1 MSDEN
6 KVLLRVS
13 NLKQYF
19 PIGKKKM
26 GKPQS
31 FVKANDGISLNI
43 YEGETFGLVGESGC
57 GKSTFGRTLLQ
68 LYRQTGGRTVYY
80 GRTVE
85 DFDLKYV
92 EEIFKNLPDKKKKCE
107 ELLDK
112 VKKLE
117 ADYAKMPEGTEE
129 EKIAKKVAG
138 QHLAEMESEADN
150 DLLDITALIGGLYT
164 LDETALAEAGRHYL
178 AEYLAMKEIRK
189 INAQADEFEK
199 NGKSAK
205 AGEVKKKIPEL
216 QKKVQAELAE
226 IDKIRDNCKKD
237 EDFEK
242 YEVQKD
248 DGINLANL
256 TDAEMRYLR
265 RDLQLIFQDPYS
277 SLNPRMTVGQIIG
290 EGLMAHN
297 IFKKGD
303 PKMQDY
309 IMEIM
314 EKCGLASYFIHRYPH
329 QFSGGMKQRVII
341 AMAVCCKPKLI
352 IADEPTTA
360 LDVTVQ
366 AQVLELLKELQRDM
380 DTAILLITHNLGVVW
395 EMCDK
400 VMVMYAGNTVEFTDT
415 KTLYSNPRHPY
426 TWGLLDS
433 MPKLSDE
440 SKGEL
445 KTIPGTPPDLRLTG
459 KCCNFYNRC
468 PYVTE
473 ACTQS
478 VPPLVEVEPGHF
490 VACHRQNLTNKLEK
504 GEGLKDE

>member
-1 MSDEN
+1 MSEN
-6 KVLLRVS
+6 ILTVKDLKTYFYTASGIAKAVDGVS
-13 NLKQYF
+13 F
-19 PIGKKKM
+19 
-26 GKPQS
+26 
-31 FVKANDGISLNI
+31 NI
-43 YEGETFGLVGESGC
+43 AKGETMGIVGESGS
-57 GKSTFGRTLLQ
+57 GKSVTSSSIIRLLPPRTGKIV
-68 LYRQTGGRTVYY
+68 GGS
-80 GRTVE
+80 
-85 DFDLKYV
+85 
-92 EEIFKNLPDKKKKCE
+92 I
-107 ELLDK
+107 
-112 VKKLE
+112 
-117 ADYAKMPEGTEE
+117 
-129 EKIAKKVAG
+129 
-138 QHLAEMESEADN
+138 
-150 DLLDITALIGGLYT
+150 
-164 LDETALAEAGRHYL
+164 
-178 AEYLAMKEIRK
+178 
-189 INAQADEFEK
+189 EFE
-199 NGKSAK
+199 GKDVLALS
-205 AGEVKKKIPEL
+205 KKEL
-216 QKKVQAELAE
+216 N
-226 IDKIRDNCKKD
+226 DFRGKD
-237 EDFEK
+237 IA
-242 YEVQKD
+242 V
-248 DGINLANL
+248 
-256 TDAEMRYLR
+256 
-265 RDLQLIFQDPYS
+265 IFQDPMT
-277 SLNPRMTVGQIIG
+277 SLDPVFKIGKQMTEMI
-290 EGLMAHN
+290 MAHQN
-297 IFKKGD
+297 VTKD
-303 PKMQDY
+303 EAWKMSVEALSKVG
-309 IMEIM
+309 IPEP
-314 EKCGLASYFIHRYPH
+314 EKRMNSYPYEL
-329 QFSGGMKQRVII
+329 SGGMCQRVII

-459 KCCNFYNRC
+459 ECCNFYNRC

>member
-1 MSDEN
+1 MSEN
-6 KVLLRVS
+6 ILTVKDLKTYFYTASGIAKAVDGVS
-13 NLKQYF
+13 F
-19 PIGKKKM
+19 
-26 GKPQS
+26 
-31 FVKANDGISLNI
+31 NI
-43 YEGETFGLVGESGC
+43 AKGETMGIVGESGS
-57 GKSTFGRTLLQ
+57 GKSVTSSSIIRLLPPRTGKMV
-68 LYRQTGGRTVYY
+68 GGS
-80 GRTVE
+80 
-85 DFDLKYV
+85 
-92 EEIFKNLPDKKKKCE
+92 I
-107 ELLDK
+107 
-112 VKKLE
+112 
-117 ADYAKMPEGTEE
+117 
-129 EKIAKKVAG
+129 
-138 QHLAEMESEADN
+138 
-150 DLLDITALIGGLYT
+150 
-164 LDETALAEAGRHYL
+164 
-178 AEYLAMKEIRK
+178 
-189 INAQADEFEK
+189 EFE
-199 NGKSAK
+199 GKDVLALS
-205 AGEVKKKIPEL
+205 KKEL
-216 QKKVQAELAE
+216 NAF
-226 IDKIRDNCKKD
+226 RGKD
-237 EDFEK
+237 IA
-242 YEVQKD
+242 V
-248 DGINLANL
+248 
-256 TDAEMRYLR
+256 
-265 RDLQLIFQDPYS
+265 IFQDPMT
-277 SLNPRMTVGQIIG
+277 SLDPVFKIGKQMTEMI
-290 EGLMAHN
+290 MAHQN
-297 IFKKGD
+297 VTKD
-303 PKMQDY
+303 EAWKMAVEALSKVG
-309 IMEIM
+309 IPEP
-314 EKCGLASYFIHRYPH
+314 EKRMNSYPYEL
-329 QFSGGMKQRVII
+329 SGGMCQRVII

>member
-1 MSDEN
+1 MSEN
-6 KVLLRVS
+6 ILTVKDLKTYFYTASGIAKAVGGVS
-13 NLKQYF
+13 F
-19 PIGKKKM
+19 
-26 GKPQS
+26 
-31 FVKANDGISLNI
+31 NI
-43 YEGETFGLVGESGC
+43 AKGETMGIVGESGS
-57 GKSTFGRTLLQ
+57 GKSVTSSSIIRLLPPRTGKIV
-68 LYRQTGGRTVYY
+68 GGS
-80 GRTVE
+80 
-85 DFDLKYV
+85 
-92 EEIFKNLPDKKKKCE
+92 I
-107 ELLDK
+107 
-112 VKKLE
+112 
-117 ADYAKMPEGTEE
+117 
-129 EKIAKKVAG
+129 
-138 QHLAEMESEADN
+138 
-150 DLLDITALIGGLYT
+150 
-164 LDETALAEAGRHYL
+164 
-178 AEYLAMKEIRK
+178 
-189 INAQADEFEK
+189 EFE
-199 NGKSAK
+199 GKDVLALS
-205 AGEVKKKIPEL
+205 KKEL
-216 QKKVQAELAE
+216 N
-226 IDKIRDNCKKD
+226 DFRGKD
-237 EDFEK
+237 IA
-242 YEVQKD
+242 V
-248 DGINLANL
+248 
-256 TDAEMRYLR
+256 
-265 RDLQLIFQDPYS
+265 IFQDPMT
-277 SLNPRMTVGQIIG
+277 SLDPVFKIGKQMTEMI
-290 EGLMAHN
+290 MAHQN
-297 IFKKGD
+297 VTKD
-303 PKMQDY
+303 EAWKMAVEALSKVG
-309 IMEIM
+309 IPEP
-314 EKCGLASYFIHRYPH
+314 EKRMNSYPYEL
-329 QFSGGMKQRVII
+329 SGGMCQRVII

-459 KCCNFYNRC
+459 ECCNFYNRC

>member
-1 MSDEN
+1 MSEN
-6 KVLLRVS
+6 ILTVKDLKTYFYTASGVAKAVDGVS
-13 NLKQYF
+13 F
-19 PIGKKKM
+19 
-26 GKPQS
+26 
-31 FVKANDGISLNI
+31 NI
-43 YEGETFGLVGESGC
+43 AKGETMGIVGESGS
-57 GKSTFGRTLLQ
+57 GKSVTSSSIIRLLPPRTGKIV
-68 LYRQTGGRTVYY
+68 GGS
-80 GRTVE
+80 
-85 DFDLKYV
+85 
-92 EEIFKNLPDKKKKCE
+92 I
-107 ELLDK
+107 
-112 VKKLE
+112 
-117 ADYAKMPEGTEE
+117 
-129 EKIAKKVAG
+129 
-138 QHLAEMESEADN
+138 
-150 DLLDITALIGGLYT
+150 
-164 LDETALAEAGRHYL
+164 
-178 AEYLAMKEIRK
+178 
-189 INAQADEFEK
+189 EFEDK
-199 NGKSAK
+199 DVLALSKKELNDFRGKDIA
-205 AGEVKKKIPEL
+205 V
-216 QKKVQAELAE
+216 
-226 IDKIRDNCKKD
+226 
-237 EDFEK
+237 
-242 YEVQKD
+242 
-248 DGINLANL
+248 
-256 TDAEMRYLR
+256 
-265 RDLQLIFQDPYS
+265 IFQDPMT
-277 SLNPRMTVGQIIG
+277 SLDPVFKIGKQMTEMIVAHQNVTKDEAWKMAVEALNKVGIPEPEKRM
-290 EGLMAHN
+290 N
-297 IFKKGD
+297 
-303 PKMQDY
+303 
-309 IMEIM
+309 
-314 EKCGLASYFIHRYPH
+314 SYPYEL
-329 QFSGGMKQRVII
+329 SGGMCQRVII

-459 KCCNFYNRC
+459 QCCNFYNRC

>member
-1 MSDEN
+1 MSEN
-6 KVLLRVS
+6 ILTVKDLKTYFYTASRVA
-13 NLKQYF
+13 KAVD
-19 PIGKKKM
+19 GV
-26 GKPQS
+26 S
-31 FVKANDGISLNI
+31 FNI
-43 YEGETFGLVGESGC
+43 AKGETMGIVGESGS
-57 GKSTFGRTLLQ
+57 GKSVTSSSIIRLLPPRTGKIV
-68 LYRQTGGRTVYY
+68 GGS
-80 GRTVE
+80 
-85 DFDLKYV
+85 
-92 EEIFKNLPDKKKKCE
+92 I
-107 ELLDK
+107 
-112 VKKLE
+112 
-117 ADYAKMPEGTEE
+117 
-129 EKIAKKVAG
+129 
-138 QHLAEMESEADN
+138 
-150 DLLDITALIGGLYT
+150 
-164 LDETALAEAGRHYL
+164 
-178 AEYLAMKEIRK
+178 
-189 INAQADEFEK
+189 EFE
-199 NGKSAK
+199 GKDVLALS
-205 AGEVKKKIPEL
+205 KKEL
-216 QKKVQAELAE
+216 N
-226 IDKIRDNCKKD
+226 DFRGKD
-237 EDFEK
+237 IA
-242 YEVQKD
+242 VV
-248 DGINLANL
+248 
-256 TDAEMRYLR
+256 
-265 RDLQLIFQDPYS
+265 FQDPMT
-277 SLNPRMTVGQIIG
+277 SLDPVFKIGKQMTEMI
-290 EGLMAHN
+290 MAHQN
-297 IFKKGD
+297 VTKD
-303 PKMQDY
+303 EAWKMAVEALNKVG
-309 IMEIM
+309 IPEP
-314 EKCGLASYFIHRYPH
+314 EKRMNSYPYEL
-329 QFSGGMKQRVII
+329 SGGMCQRVII

-366 AQVLELLKELQRDM
+366 AQVLELLKDLQRNM

>member
-1 MSDEN
+1 M
-6 KVLLRVS
+6 
-13 NLKQYF
+13 NLKAKDVLALSKKELNDF
-19 PIGKKKM
+19 RGK
-26 GKPQS
+26 
-31 FVKANDGISLNI
+31 D
-43 YEGETFGLVGESGC
+43 
-57 GKSTFGRTLLQ
+57 
-68 LYRQTGGRTVYY
+68 
-80 GRTVE
+80 
-85 DFDLKYV
+85 
-92 EEIFKNLPDKKKKCE
+92 
-107 ELLDK
+107 
-112 VKKLE
+112 
-117 ADYAKMPEGTEE
+117 
-129 EKIAKKVAG
+129 IAV
-138 QHLAEMESEADN
+138 
-150 DLLDITALIGGLYT
+150 
-164 LDETALAEAGRHYL
+164 
-178 AEYLAMKEIRK
+178 
-189 INAQADEFEK
+189 
-199 NGKSAK
+199 
-205 AGEVKKKIPEL
+205 
-216 QKKVQAELAE
+216 
-226 IDKIRDNCKKD
+226 
-237 EDFEK
+237 
-242 YEVQKD
+242 
-248 DGINLANL
+248 
-256 TDAEMRYLR
+256 
-265 RDLQLIFQDPYS
+265 IFQDPMT
-277 SLNPRMTVGQIIG
+277 SLDPVFKIGKQMTEMI
-290 EGLMAHN
+290 MAHQN
-297 IFKKGD
+297 VTKD
-303 PKMQDY
+303 EAWKMAVEALSKVG
-309 IMEIM
+309 IPEP
-314 EKCGLASYFIHRYPH
+314 EKRMNSYPYEL
-329 QFSGGMKQRVII
+329 SGGMCQRVII

-459 KCCNFYNRC
+459 ECCNFYNRC

>member
-1 MSDEN
+1 MSEN
-6 KVLLRVS
+6 ILTVKDLKTYFYTASGIAKAVDGVS
-13 NLKQYF
+13 F
-19 PIGKKKM
+19 
-26 GKPQS
+26 
-31 FVKANDGISLNI
+31 NI
-43 YEGETFGLVGESGC
+43 AKGETMGIVGESGS
-57 GKSTFGRTLLQ
+57 GKSVTSSSIIRLLPPRTGKIV
-68 LYRQTGGRTVYY
+68 GGS
-80 GRTVE
+80 
-85 DFDLKYV
+85 
-92 EEIFKNLPDKKKKCE
+92 I
-107 ELLDK
+107 
-112 VKKLE
+112 
-117 ADYAKMPEGTEE
+117 
-129 EKIAKKVAG
+129 
-138 QHLAEMESEADN
+138 
-150 DLLDITALIGGLYT
+150 
-164 LDETALAEAGRHYL
+164 
-178 AEYLAMKEIRK
+178 
-189 INAQADEFEK
+189 EFE
-199 NGKSAK
+199 GKDVLALS
-205 AGEVKKKIPEL
+205 KKEL
-216 QKKVQAELAE
+216 N
-226 IDKIRDNCKKD
+226 DFRGKD
-237 EDFEK
+237 IA
-242 YEVQKD
+242 V
-248 DGINLANL
+248 
-256 TDAEMRYLR
+256 
-265 RDLQLIFQDPYS
+265 IFQDPMT
-277 SLNPRMTVGQIIG
+277 SLDPVFKIGKQMTEMI
-290 EGLMAHN
+290 MAHQN
-297 IFKKGD
+297 VTKD
-303 PKMQDY
+303 EAWKMAVEALSKVG
-309 IMEIM
+309 IPEP
-314 EKCGLASYFIHRYPH
+314 EKRMNSYPYEL
-329 QFSGGMKQRVII
+329 SGGMCQRVII

-415 KTLYSNPRHPY
+415 KTLYSNPRHLY

>member
-1 MSDEN
+1 MSEN
-6 KVLLRVS
+6 ILTVKDLKTYFYTASGVAKAVDGVS
-13 NLKQYF
+13 F
-19 PIGKKKM
+19 
-26 GKPQS
+26 
-31 FVKANDGISLNI
+31 NI
-43 YEGETFGLVGESGC
+43 AKGETMGIVGESGS
-57 GKSTFGRTLLQ
+57 GKSVTSSSIIRLLPPRTGKIV
-68 LYRQTGGRTVYY
+68 GGS
-80 GRTVE
+80 
-85 DFDLKYV
+85 
-92 EEIFKNLPDKKKKCE
+92 I
-107 ELLDK
+107 
-112 VKKLE
+112 
-117 ADYAKMPEGTEE
+117 
-129 EKIAKKVAG
+129 
-138 QHLAEMESEADN
+138 
-150 DLLDITALIGGLYT
+150 
-164 LDETALAEAGRHYL
+164 
-178 AEYLAMKEIRK
+178 
-189 INAQADEFEK
+189 EFE
-199 NGKSAK
+199 GKDVLALS
-205 AGEVKKKIPEL
+205 KKEL
-216 QKKVQAELAE
+216 N
-226 IDKIRDNCKKD
+226 DFRGKD
-237 EDFEK
+237 IA
-242 YEVQKD
+242 VV
-248 DGINLANL
+248 
-256 TDAEMRYLR
+256 
-265 RDLQLIFQDPYS
+265 FQDPMT
-277 SLNPRMTVGQIIG
+277 SLDPVFKIGKQMTEMI
-290 EGLMAHN
+290 MAHQN
-297 IFKKGD
+297 VTKD
-303 PKMQDY
+303 EAWKMAVEALNKVG
-309 IMEIM
+309 IPEP
-314 EKCGLASYFIHRYPH
+314 EKRMNSYPYEL
-329 QFSGGMKQRVII
+329 SGGMCQRVII

>member
-1 MSDEN
+1 MSKNILTVKDL
-6 KVLLRVS
+6 KTYFYTASGIAKAVDGVS
-13 NLKQYF
+13 F
-19 PIGKKKM
+19 
-26 GKPQS
+26 
-31 FVKANDGISLNI
+31 NI
-43 YEGETFGLVGESGC
+43 AKGETMGIVGESGS
-57 GKSTFGRTLLQ
+57 GKSVTSSSIIRLLPPRTGKIV
-68 LYRQTGGRTVYY
+68 GGS
-80 GRTVE
+80 
-85 DFDLKYV
+85 
-92 EEIFKNLPDKKKKCE
+92 I
-107 ELLDK
+107 
-112 VKKLE
+112 
-117 ADYAKMPEGTEE
+117 
-129 EKIAKKVAG
+129 
-138 QHLAEMESEADN
+138 
-150 DLLDITALIGGLYT
+150 
-164 LDETALAEAGRHYL
+164 
-178 AEYLAMKEIRK
+178 
-189 INAQADEFEK
+189 EFE
-199 NGKSAK
+199 GKDVLALS
-205 AGEVKKKIPEL
+205 KKEL
-216 QKKVQAELAE
+216 N
-226 IDKIRDNCKKD
+226 DFRGKD
-237 EDFEK
+237 IA
-242 YEVQKD
+242 V
-248 DGINLANL
+248 
-256 TDAEMRYLR
+256 
-265 RDLQLIFQDPYS
+265 IFQDPMT
-277 SLNPRMTVGQIIG
+277 SLDPVFKIGKQMTEMI
-290 EGLMAHN
+290 MAHQN
-297 IFKKGD
+297 VTKD
-303 PKMQDY
+303 EAWKMAVEALSKVG
-309 IMEIM
+309 IPEP
-314 EKCGLASYFIHRYPH
+314 EKRMNSYPYEL
-329 QFSGGMKQRVII
+329 SGGMCQRVII

>member
-1 MSDEN
+1 MSEN
-6 KVLLRVS
+6 ILTVKDLKTYFYTASGVAKAVDGVS
-13 NLKQYF
+13 F
-19 PIGKKKM
+19 
-26 GKPQS
+26 
-31 FVKANDGISLNI
+31 NI
-43 YEGETFGLVGESGC
+43 AKGETMGIVGESGS
-57 GKSTFGRTLLQ
+57 GKSVTSSSIIRLLPPRTGKIV
-68 LYRQTGGRTVYY
+68 GGS
-80 GRTVE
+80 
-85 DFDLKYV
+85 
-92 EEIFKNLPDKKKKCE
+92 I
-107 ELLDK
+107 
-112 VKKLE
+112 
-117 ADYAKMPEGTEE
+117 
-129 EKIAKKVAG
+129 
-138 QHLAEMESEADN
+138 
-150 DLLDITALIGGLYT
+150 
-164 LDETALAEAGRHYL
+164 
-178 AEYLAMKEIRK
+178 
-189 INAQADEFEK
+189 EFE
-199 NGKSAK
+199 GKDVLALS
-205 AGEVKKKIPEL
+205 KKEL
-216 QKKVQAELAE
+216 N
-226 IDKIRDNCKKD
+226 DFRGKD
-237 EDFEK
+237 IA
-242 YEVQKD
+242 V
-248 DGINLANL
+248 
-256 TDAEMRYLR
+256 
-265 RDLQLIFQDPYS
+265 IFQDPMT
-277 SLNPRMTVGQIIG
+277 SLDPVFKIGKQMTEMI
-290 EGLMAHN
+290 MAHQN
-297 IFKKGD
+297 VTKD
-303 PKMQDY
+303 EAWKMSVEALSKVG
-309 IMEIM
+309 IPEP
-314 EKCGLASYFIHRYPH
+314 EKRMNSYPYEL
-329 QFSGGMKQRVII
+329 SGGMCQRVII

>member
-1 MSDEN
+1 MSEN
-6 KVLLRVS
+6 ILTVKDLKTYFYTASGIAKAVDGVS
-13 NLKQYF
+13 F
-19 PIGKKKM
+19 
-26 GKPQS
+26 
-31 FVKANDGISLNI
+31 NI
-43 YEGETFGLVGESGC
+43 AKGETMGIVGESGS
-57 GKSTFGRTLLQ
+57 GKSVTSSSIIRLLPPRTGKIV
-68 LYRQTGGRTVYY
+68 GGSI
-80 GRTVE
+80 E
-85 DFDLKYV
+85 F
-92 EEIFKNLPDKKKKCE
+92 
-107 ELLDK
+107 
-112 VKKLE
+112 
-117 ADYAKMPEGTEE
+117 EG
-129 EKIAKKVAG
+129 KDVLALSKKV
-138 QHLAEMESEADN
+138 LN
-150 DLLDITALIGGLYT
+150 DFRGKDIA
-164 LDETALAEAGRHYL
+164 
-178 AEYLAMKEIRK
+178 
-189 INAQADEFEK
+189 
-199 NGKSAK
+199 
-205 AGEVKKKIPEL
+205 V
-216 QKKVQAELAE
+216 
-226 IDKIRDNCKKD
+226 
-237 EDFEK
+237 
-242 YEVQKD
+242 
-248 DGINLANL
+248 
-256 TDAEMRYLR
+256 
-265 RDLQLIFQDPYS
+265 IFQDPMT
-277 SLNPRMTVGQIIG
+277 SLDPVFKIGKQMTEMI
-290 EGLMAHN
+290 MAHQN
-297 IFKKGD
+297 VTKD
-303 PKMQDY
+303 EAWKMAVEALSKVG
-309 IMEIM
+309 IPEP
-314 EKCGLASYFIHRYPH
+314 EKRMNSYPYEL
-329 QFSGGMKQRVII
+329 SGGMCQRVII

-459 KCCNFYNRC
+459 ECCNFYNRC